1 MASEFDKLAE
11 AAGEFLL
18 MEPLYLD
25 PDQPTGLWFCDCPEN
40 VLSVQLNAV
49 CLRPE
54 ADWEDVG
61 KCLDFIRRFKY
72 VVIVCPN
79 ESQRESMVRE
89 LRPRLPAVALYV
101 VEGTGFRGRPTMRSY
116 IETYGGSD
124 LGALL
129 MSAVELPAYG
139 LVDLAAVPPRDLTKV
154 PRVLAGFP
162 YLDQNTGGFLAS
174 EVSIWTGKRGS
185 GKSTILSQILLSAL
199 DQGRRVCAY
208 SGELDAGQFRE
219 WIDLQAAGPEHV
231 CLRKDPLTGKRLYRV
246 KEPVRQ
252 RISGWLEGKF
262 WLFDLNCASV
272 HDEDRILAQFEYAN
286 LRYGADV
293 FLVDNIMTVELKDRG
308 ELPVD
313 RDTMIYIETLT
324 PGRVNLNC
332 TRHLGVD
339 GSDVRDLTR
348 GEIEGQM
355 QNLKLIEVLRRHV
368 PGFENC
374 RLVRLYP
381 FLGVRESR
389 RFRGVETLTEAML
402 LEGRIG
408 EDAVGLGSYIIDIH
422 DGGGSGTIVKKV
434 RPYGLPYGMC
444 VSRDVDNLMFSGR
457 CASMDAVA
465 LSSCRV
471 MPPLMAMGQGAGVGA
486 ALAVR
491 KGVDPGQVDVGEIR
505 AVLRADGVM
514 LEPSPEAREMTFPG
528 A

>member
-1 MASEFDKLAE
+1 M
-11 AAGEFLL
+11 
-18 MEPLYLD
+18 
-25 PDQPTGLWFCDCPEN
+25 
-40 VLSVQLNAV
+40 
-49 CLRPE
+49 
-54 ADWEDVG
+54 
-61 KCLDFIRRFKY
+61 
-72 VVIVCPN
+72 
-79 ESQRESMVRE
+79 
-89 LRPRLPAVALYV
+89 
-101 VEGTGFRGRPTMRSY
+101 
-116 IETYGGSD
+116 
-124 LGALL
+124 
-129 MSAVELPAYG
+129 
-139 LVDLAAVPPRDLTKV
+139 
-154 PRVLAGFP
+154 
-162 YLDQNTGGFLAS
+162 
-174 EVSIWTGKRGS
+174 
-185 GKSTILSQILLSAL
+185 
-199 DQGRRVCAY
+199 
-208 SGELDAGQFRE
+208 
-219 WIDLQAAGPEHV
+219 
-231 CLRKDPLTGKRLYRV
+231 
-246 KEPVRQ
+246 
-252 RISGWLEGKF
+252 
-262 WLFDLNCASV
+262 
-272 HDEDRILAQFEYAN
+272 
-286 LRYGADV
+286 
-293 FLVDNIMTVELKDRG
+293 
-308 ELPVD
+308 
-313 RDTMIYIETLT
+313 
-324 PGRVNLNC
+324 NLNC

-491 KGVDPGQVDVGEIR
+491 RGVDPGQVDVGEIR